1 MDPLAHTLFGAT
13 LAESGLKRRSRYA
26 TATLLIGA
34 NLPDIDA
41 VANFWG
47 ADVALHARRGATH
60 GVLAMVALPLLLAAA
75 VWLWHRWRG
84 SMAPAVDAP
93 RFRPR
98 AIVGLAFLAVLSHP
112 ALDRLVN
119 QVERLPWTNGL
130 RTCSI

>member
-1 MDPLAHTLFGAT
+1 MDPLAHTLLGAT

-47 ADVALHARRGATH
+47 ADAALHSRRGVTH
-60 GVLAMVALPLLLAAA
+60 GVLAMVALPLMLAAV

-84 SMAPAVDAP
+84 STAAAVDAP
-93 RFRPR
+93 HFRPR
-98 AIVGLAFLAVLSHP
+98 AIAALAFLSV
-112 ALDRLVN
+112 
-119 QVERLPWTNGL
+119 
-130 RTCSI
+130 